1 MSRTFSLMNLRIWV
15 NIDVLAEKTKTGRS
29 YRVTAPIA
37 KFLERIRVL
46 TKYKKM
52 EDYIFANQDSGK
64 QISER
69 IWQNN
74 LCELLVEARLAD

>member
-1 MSRTFSLMNLRIWV
+1 MP
-15 NIDVLAEKTKTGRS
+15 AEKTKTVRF
-29 YRVTAPIA
+29 YQVAEPIA
-37 KFLERIRVL
+37 KFLEHIRVL

-52 EDYIFANQDSGK
+52 KHYIFANQDSGK

-74 LCELLVEARLAD
+74 LCELLIEGRLADWR